1 MTPLVPEST
10 VDNDLLDRYIAGEC
24 TPQDAQRVQRW
35 LSDRPEMRE
44 IVGQLRVDD
53 TLSHVTMDSAGQP
66 TIDADWQRVW
76 SSMNGMMSNNR
87 SVGSAPVG
95 TRPSEQHIDID
106 VVDVKP
112 SVVKRIPFMRHFFPI
127 ATFVTAAVLLLLAGV
142 GVLGPDSSTSRLSQV
157 PRTFVTRA
165 GERATVNLAD
175 GSHVMLGPLS
185 TLTVTQEFGHQTRVL
200 TLRGSGFFS
209 VAQNATMPFIV
220 DAGRA
225 RVEVLGTSF
234 GVRSY
239 PDEDEI
245 MVAVRTGRVSI
256 TDTPTIIRGQRVS
269 VPPLIASANDVAR
282 IDRSGSTVTRRG
294 QEANDVLAWTEGR
307 LVFRDVPLHVVL
319 AELARWYDISF
330 RLTDSTVGSL
340 PITGGFSNQSI
351 DELPDAL
358 NFILPV
364 RVTHSGRV
372 FTVAPRK

>member
-1 MTPLVPEST
+1 MTPLVPEFT

-24 TPQDAQRVQRW
+24 APQDVQRVQRW
-35 LSDRPEMRE
+35 LAERPEMRE
-44 IVGQLRVDD
+44 VVGQLRVDD
-53 TLSHVTMDSAGQP
+53 TLAHVTMDSTGQS

-76 SSMNGMMSNNR
+76 GSMNGAELSHR
-87 SVGSAPVG
+87 SGASTNGGMKPGVAKRNPF
-95 TRPSEQHIDID
+95 TQHLFSI
-106 VVDVKP
+106 V
-112 SVVKRIPFMRHFFPI
+112 
-127 ATFVTAAVLLLLAGV
+127 TFATAAIVLLLAGV
-142 GVLGPDSSTSRLSQV
+142 GRFGPDLSTSSFSQV

-175 GSHVMLGPLS
+175 GSYVMLGPLS
-185 TLTVTQEFGHQTRVL
+185 TLTVTQEFGNKTRIL

-209 VAQNATMPFIV
+209 VAQNAAMPFIV

-245 MVAVRTGRVSI
+245 MVAVRTGRVAI
-256 TDTPTIIRGQRVS
+256 TDTPTIIRGQRVNAL
-269 VPPLIASANDVAR
+269 PLIASANDVAR

-294 QEANDVLAWTEGR
+294 QEADDVLAWTEGR

-330 RLTDSTVGSL
+330 RLTDSTIGSL

-372 FTVAPRK
+372 FTVAPRE